1 MVHLATIANDSETDK
16 GLVEGVSKVQMKT
29 DSQEDAYTSS
39 VYGSRFASQDMPEH
53 EMAENE
59 MPKDVAYRMIKDHL
73 SLDGNPML
81 KYNTRCI

>member
-29 DSQEDAYTSS
+29 DSEEDAYTSS
-39 VYGSRFASQDMPEH
+39 VYGSKFASQDMPEH